1 MDNFEQNQNYEYI
14 RERMKKRPINRK
26 KLMRRSI
33 ITALMAVIFGAMACF
48 TFLLL
53 EPVISNFLYPESEPE
68 QIEIPKEQD
77 EMLPEE
83 MLITEE
89 TEGKTDTLNPSI
101 TIKEELEVS
110 DYENLYDK
118 IYEVTKDTSKGMV
131 TVTGVSQDVDW
142 FNNPYESAGQTSGV
156 IIADTGKDYYILCD
170 LRVIKGAENLHV
182 TFVDGTVHEAVLK
195 QQDKN
200 TDLAVVT
207 VAKHD
212 IPSTTKE
219 AVKVVKLGSSRQS
232 SLLATQVIALG
243 RPYGSTGSVVYGMIT
258 SKNNMLNMTDCNY
271 ELLTTDIYGSEK
283 ATGILVNLSG
293 EVVGVIN
300 QNYNKSEVKNIISAI
315 GITDLKKTIERMSN
329 GKETTFLGIRGVDV
343 TQEVNQTLGV
353 PFGAYVTG
361 IVMDSPAMEV
371 GIQSG
376 DIISQINDEAVT
388 SFSKYMEILMNLQPG
403 ETVEL
408 KVMRRGQD
416 EYRELEM
423 TVVLE
428 SYQ

>member
-1 MDNFEQNQNYEYI
+1 MDNFEKNQNYEYI

-33 ITALMAVIFGAMACF
+33 ITAMMAVLFGAMACF

-68 QIEIPKEQD
+68 QIEIPQEQD
-77 EMLPEE
+77 EMLPED

-89 TEGKTDTLNPSI
+89 PEVSQEIVNPGI

-118 IYEVTKDTSKGMV
+118 IYEVAKETAKGMV

-142 FNNPYESAGQTSGV
+142 FNNPYENAGQTSGV
-156 IIADTGKDYYILCD
+156 IIADSGKDYYILCD
-170 LRVIKGAENLHV
+170 LSTIKGAENLHV
-182 TFVDGTVHEAVLK
+182 TFVDGSVHEAELK

-219 AVKVVKLGSSRQS
+219 AVREVKLGSSRQS

-243 RPYGSTGSVVYGMIT
+243 HPYGSTGSVAYGMIT

-271 ELLTTDIYGSEK
+271 ELITTDIYGSEK

-293 EVVGVIN
+293 EVVGIIN
-300 QNYNKSEVKNIISAI
+300 QNYNKVEVKNLISAI

-388 SFSKYMEILMNLQPG
+388 SFSKYMEILMNLEPE

-416 EYRELEM
+416 AYRELEL
-423 TVVLE
+423 TVTLE
-428 SYQ
+428 SYK